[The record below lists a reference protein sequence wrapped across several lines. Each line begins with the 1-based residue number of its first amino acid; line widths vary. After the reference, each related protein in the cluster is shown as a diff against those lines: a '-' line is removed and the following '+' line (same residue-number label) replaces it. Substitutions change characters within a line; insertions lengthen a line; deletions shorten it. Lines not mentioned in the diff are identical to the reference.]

1 MTPRPPGRPRDDPE
15 RDRKNSEEG
24 IQSLQCVSGVAVGME
39 IIIGDS
45 HEYGHGMGMGTVMNP
60 VGIPRRFSN
69 GCETKLKR
77 VCQTRD
83 KCRSRCLNF
92 ASL

>member
-1 MTPRPPGRPRDDPE
+1 MTQRE
-15 RDRKNSEEG
+15 RKNSEEV
-24 IQSLQCVSGVAVGME
+24 IQCVSRVAVGME

>member
-15 RDRKNSEEG
+15 RERKNSEEV
-24 IQSLQCVSGVAVGME
+24 IRCVGRVAVGME

>member
-15 RDRKNSEEG
+15 RERKNSEEV
-24 IQSLQCVSGVAVGME
+24 IRCVGRVAVGME

-45 HEYGHGMGMGTVMNP
+45 HEYGHGMGMGTVINP

-69 GCETKLKR
+69 GCEIKLKR

>member
-15 RDRKNSEEG
+15 RERKNSEEV
-24 IQSLQCVSGVAVGME
+24 IQCVSRVAVGME

-60 VGIPRRFSN
+60 LGF
-69 GCETKLKR
+69 
-77 VCQTRD
+77 
-83 KCRSRCLNF
+83 
-92 ASL
+92 